1 MRVIREEGEIDSQ
14 FERAKSE
21 AAAAFG
27 NGALFV
33 ERYLEKPRHIEVKR
47 LKLKID
53 LFFIWM
59 SIKNAA

>member
-53 LFFIWM
+53 PFFI
-59 SIKNAA
+59 

>member
-33 ERYLEKPRHIEVKR
+33 ERYLEKPRHIEVKIT
-47 LKLKID
+47 KIEID
-53 LFFIWM
+53 PF
-59 SIKNAA
+59 

>member
-1 MRVIREEGEIDSQ
+1 MKKIRGSFLTKKREDGEIDSQ

-33 ERYLEKPRHIEVKR
+33 ERYLEKPRHIEA
-47 LKLKID
+47 
-53 LFFIWM
+53 
-59 SIKNAA
+59 S